1 MKRTRFK
8 MKFKAQPAV
17 SNQREAEDVE
27 GKLVNQRKLQKP
39 MKILKVIRVKKCKAE
54 VEADEEEVL
63 DQKPELPFVS
73 LKSSRK
79 NLKNRK
85 SLITLTSNHEA
96 TPEEYKKIKILERT
110 TMNIEL
116 NIQLVK
122 MMTRVY

>member
-1 MKRTRFK
+1 M
-8 MKFKAQPAV
+8 
-17 SNQREAEDVE
+17 
-27 GKLVNQRKLQKP
+27 
-39 MKILKVIRVKKCKAE
+39 IRVKKCKAE
-54 VEADEEEVL
+54 VEANEEEAL

-85 SLITLTSNHEA
+85 NLITLTSNHEA
-96 TPEEYKKIKILERT
+96 TPKEDKKIKILERT
-110 TMNIEL
+110 TMNKEL